1 MLIRSGSYTNEPK
14 AKVETAKIENIPI
27 SNKGSIKGS
36 AKDLSKAKVKLT
48 KGLGFQKN

>member
-14 AKVETAKIENIPI
+14 AKIETAKIENIP